1 MPPAGHWCTLGHSW
15 IAMQLLQISVYLCTL
30 PVTFLYCYLNVM
42 KYIYIYSVNM
52 DQLQPELS
60 IKQMRKFKI
69 SRWPHMSEDVE
80 SVPEK

>member
-1 MPPAGHWCTLGHSW
+1 
-15 IAMQLLQISVYLCTL
+15 
-30 PVTFLYCYLNVM
+30 
-42 KYIYIYSVNM
+42 M